1 MAGGLRSARARLVAA
16 VLPTLTGPV
25 FQETTQS
32 LSEALAA
39 RGYQLMIGQSGYGSS
54 QEDALIDAIVR
65 RRPDGIVLTGVMR
78 SATGRRQLLASH
90 IPVVETWDLTPTP
103 IDMLVGF
110 SNEEIGAS
118 VCAYLLGRGYRRPA
132 LMCGDDARALRRNAG
147 FQRMARSLGLAAE
160 VPVFV
165 TPPPTTLEA
174 GRLGLAELLG
184 RGLGID
190 AVFCSSDMMA
200 LGVLI
205 EAQIR
210 GLHVPRQL
218 AVIGLG
224 DIGFA
229 ASVEPALTTVRIDGT
244 RIGQTA
250 AQYIV
255 DRAEGRTIAEPILD
269 IGFSIVE
276 RKSA

>member
-1 MAGGLRSARARLVAA
+1 
-16 VLPTLTGPV
+16 
-25 FQETTQS
+25 
-32 LSEALAA
+32 
-39 RGYQLMIGQSGYGSS
+39 
-54 QEDALIDAIVR
+54 
-65 RRPDGIVLTGVMR
+65 
-78 SATGRRQLLASH
+78 
-90 IPVVETWDLTPTP
+90 
-103 IDMLVGF
+103 
-110 SNEEIGAS
+110 
-118 VCAYLLGRGYRRPA
+118 
-132 LMCGDDARALRRNAG
+132 
-147 FQRMARSLGLAAE
+147 
-160 VPVFV
+160 
-165 TPPPTTLEA
+165 
-174 GRLGLAELLG
+174 
-184 RGLGID
+184 
-190 AVFCSSDMMA
+190 
-200 LGVLI
+200 VLI